1 MTRQKTATLLRETDT
16 GHDRDYVRIALDYAL
31 AAAADKQQVSHCKWV
46 RLAAQRHIDD
56 LKRAKQKDWPYEFS
70 PWHGNDV
77 CDFIEKLPHIEG
89 NWCKCPNADEGEHDE
104 RCGKIDL
111 EPAQIF
117 ILSTVFGWRVKATG
131 RRRFTW
137 VYEEVARKNAKS
149 TKTAGVSLYCLC
161 CENEAG
167 PQVLTAA
174 TTFDQ
179 AKKVFYPAKRM
190 VEKLPE
196 LQEAFGL
203 QPWAKSITCA
213 ESGGYMQPIHA
224 KSKTQ
229 DGHNPHLVTLDELHA
244 HSDRGLYDV
253 MRSAFGA
260 RKQPL
265 LWQIT
270 TAGSNVHGVCYEQ
283 RTMATKVLE
292 RSVTAEHIFAIIF
305 TLDGPKDFEPERKK
319 GDDPYEEKNWIKANP
334 LLGTAVQL
342 DELRQ
347 YAIEAKNSP
356 SAEGEFKTKRLN
368 LWIGASQAWLNMSQ
382 WLACSEPSLRLRDFK
397 GLDCYIG
404 ADLAD
409 KDDITAV
416 ALAALDNTGRLL
428 LKTWFFLPD
437 AALSREDPASK
448 QIVELYRQW
457 KDGRW
462 LWTTRG
468 DFVDHN
474 RVERLIRRLHSV
486 LNVKRVTF
494 DQFAAAQAMASR
506 LNDDLGDGDET
517 LAAILQKN
525 AANVTDPAKDLE
537 ARVKAGAH
545 QLVHDGNP
553 VMTWMA
559 GNAVVD
565 RRVNGSILPK
575 KETPMSLNKIDGIDA
590 AVNAM
595 APMQLPAT
603 EEEGGVDNFISAM
616 KARA

>member
-1 MTRQKTATLLRETDT
+1 MAARPATHSPATDT
-16 GHDRDYVRIALDYAL
+16 GHARDYAAVAL
-31 AAAADKQQVSHCKWV
+31 AYARCAAADKQQVSHCKWV
-46 RLAAQRHIDD
+46 RLAAQRHLDD
-56 LKRAKQKDWPYEFS
+56 LKRARSRDWGYRFDPFYA
-70 PWHGNDV
+70 NDV

-89 NWCKCPNADEGEHDE
+89 VWDTPT
-104 RCGKIDL
+104 IVL
-111 EPAQIF
+111 EPAQVF
-117 ILSTVFGWRVKATG
+117 VLAVVFGWRVKSTG
-131 RRRFTW
+131 LRRFTV

-149 TKTAGVSLYCLC
+149 TKTAGISLYCLA

-179 AKKVFYPAKRM
+179 AKKVFHPAKRM
-190 VEKLPE
+190 VEKMTA
-196 LQEAFGL
+196 LQDAFGIIA
-203 QPWAKSITCA
+203 WAKSITCA
-213 ESGGYMQPIHA
+213 ENGGYMQPIHA

-229 DGHNPHLVTLDELHA
+229 DGHNPHLVTMDELHA
-244 HSDRGLYDV
+244 HADRGLYDV

-283 RTMATKVLE
+283 RSMAAKVLE
-292 RSVTAEHIFAIIF
+292 RSVIAEHIFGIIF
-305 TLDGPKDFEPERKK
+305 TLDGGKDFTPERKV
-319 GDDPYEEKNWIKANP
+319 GDDPYDERNWIKANP

-342 DELRQ
+342 AELRQ

-368 LWIGASQAWLNMSQ
+368 LWIGAASAWLNVSQ
-382 WLACSEPSLRLRDFK
+382 WIACSDASLRLSDFR

-416 ALAALDNTGRLL
+416 VLAAIDADGRLL

-437 AALSREDPASK
+437 AVLARDDAASK

-457 KDGRW
+457 KAGRH

-474 RVERLIRRLHSV
+474 RVERLMRRLHAV
-486 LNVKRVTF
+486 LAVKRITF

-506 LNDDLGDGDET
+506 LNDDLGDGDDA
-517 LAAILQKN
+517 LAVILSKN

-537 ARVKAGAH
+537 ARVKAGPH
-545 QLVHDGNP
+545 LLRHDANP

-559 GNAVVD
+559 GNVVVD
-565 RRVNGSILPK
+565 RRVNGTILPK
-575 KETPMSLNKIDGIDA
+575 KEKPMSLNKIDGIDA
-590 AVNAM
+590 AINAM
-595 APMQLPAT
+595 APMQLPA
-603 EEEGGVDNFISAM
+603 EEGPDIDGFLANVVM
-616 KARA
+616 V

>member
-1 MTRQKTATLLRETDT
+1 M
-16 GHDRDYVRIALDYAL
+16 HLD
-31 AAAADKQQVSHCKWV
+31 
-46 RLAAQRHIDD
+46 
-56 LKRAKQKDWPYEFS
+56 
-70 PWHGNDV
+70 
-77 CDFIEKLPHIEG
+77 
-89 NWCKCPNADEGEHDE
+89 

-111 EPAQIF
+111 EPPQIF
-117 ILSTVFGWRVKATG
+117 ILTTVFGWRRKDNG
-131 RRRFTW
+131 LRRFTV

-161 CENEAG
+161 CENETG

-179 AKKVFYPAKRM
+179 AKKVFHPAKRM
-190 VEKLPE
+190 VEKTPE
-196 LQEAFGL
+196 LQEAFGVTA
-203 QPWAKSITCA
+203 WAKSITCGDN
-213 ESGGYMQPIHA
+213 GGYMQPLHA

-229 DGHNPHLVTLDELHA
+229 DGHNPHLVTMDELHA
-244 HSDRGLYDV
+244 HADRGLYDV

-292 RSVTAEHIFAIIF
+292 RSVIAEHIFGIIF
-305 TLDGPKDFEPERKK
+305 TLDGPKDFTPERKV
-319 GDDPYEEKNWIKANP
+319 GDDPYDERNWIKANP
-334 LLGTAVQL
+334 LLGSAVQL

-356 SAEGEFKTKRLN
+356 SAEGEFFTKRLN
-368 LWIGASQAWLNMSQ
+368 KWIGAASAWLNVSQ
-382 WLACSEPSLRLRDFK
+382 WIACSDPSLKLSDFR

-416 ALAALDNTGRLL
+416 ALAALHPDGRLL
-428 LKTWFFLPD
+428 LKTWFFLPE
-437 AALSREDPASK
+437 AALARDDPASK

-462 LWTTRG
+462 LWTTPG
-468 DFVDHN
+468 NFVDHN
-474 RVERLIRRLHSV
+474 RVERLIRRLQKV
-486 LNVKRVTF
+486 LSVKRITF

-506 LNDDLGDGDET
+506 LNEDLGDGDGE
-517 LAAILQKN
+517 LAAILSKN

-537 ARVKAGAH
+537 ARVKGGPH
-545 QLVHDGNP
+545 LLCHDGNP

-565 RRVNGSILPK
+565 RRVNNTILPK
-575 KETPMSLNKIDGIDA
+575 KETPMSQNKIDGIDA
-590 AVNAM
+590 AINAM
-595 APMQLPAT
+595 APMQLPPPAP
-603 EEEGGVDNFISAM
+603 VVSPWDDPDFSLVA
-616 KARA
+616 A

>member
-1 MTRQKTATLLRETDT
+1 MWGYRFD
-16 GHDRDYVRIALDYAL
+16 
-31 AAAADKQQVSHCKWV
+31 
-46 RLAAQRHIDD
+46 
-56 LKRAKQKDWPYEFS
+56 
-70 PWHGNDV
+70 PWHANDI
-77 CDFIEKLPHIEG
+77 CDFIENLPHIEG
-89 NWCKCPNADEGEHDE
+89 NWCKCPRADDGMHLD

-111 EPAQIF
+111 EPPQIF
-117 ILSTVFGWRVKATG
+117 ILTTVFGWRRKDNG
-131 RRRFTW
+131 LRRFTV

-161 CENEAG
+161 CENETG

-179 AKKVFYPAKRM
+179 AKKVFHPAKRM
-190 VEKLPE
+190 VEKTPE
-196 LQEAFGL
+196 LQEAFGVTA
-203 QPWAKSITCA
+203 WAKSITCGDN
-213 ESGGYMQPIHA
+213 GGYMQPLHA

-229 DGHNPHLVTLDELHA
+229 DGHNPHLVTMDELHA
-244 HSDRGLYDV
+244 HADRGLYDV

-292 RSVTAEHIFAIIF
+292 RSVIAEHIFGIIF
-305 TLDGPKDFEPERKK
+305 TLDGPKDFTPERKV
-319 GDDPYEEKNWIKANP
+319 GDDPYDERNWIKANP
-334 LLGTAVQL
+334 LLGSAVQL

-356 SAEGEFKTKRLN
+356 SAEGEFFTKRLN
-368 LWIGASQAWLNMSQ
+368 KWIGAASAWLNVSQ
-382 WLACSEPSLRLRDFK
+382 WIACSDPSLKLSDFR

-416 ALAALDNTGRLL
+416 ALAALHPDGRLL
-428 LKTWFFLPD
+428 LKTWFFLPE
-437 AALSREDPASK
+437 AALARDDPASK

-462 LWTTRG
+462 LWTTPG
-468 DFVDHN
+468 NFVDHN
-474 RVERLIRRLHSV
+474 RVERLIRRLQKV
-486 LNVKRVTF
+486 LSVKRITF

-506 LNDDLGDGDET
+506 LNEDLGDGDGE
-517 LAAILQKN
+517 LAAILSKN

-537 ARVKAGAH
+537 ARVKGGPH
-545 QLVHDGNP
+545 LLCHDGNP

-565 RRVNGSILPK
+565 RRVNNTILPK
-575 KETPMSLNKIDGIDA
+575 KETPMSQNKIDGIDA
-590 AVNAM
+590 AINAM
-595 APMQLPAT
+595 APMQLPPPAP
-603 EEEGGVDNFISAM
+603 VVSPWDDPDFSLVA
-616 KARA
+616 A

>member
-1 MTRQKTATLLRETDT
+1 MWGYRFD
-16 GHDRDYVRIALDYAL
+16 
-31 AAAADKQQVSHCKWV
+31 
-46 RLAAQRHIDD
+46 
-56 LKRAKQKDWPYEFS
+56 
-70 PWHGNDV
+70 PWHANDI
-77 CDFIEKLPHIEG
+77 CDFIENLPHIEG
-89 NWCKCPNADEGEHDE
+89 NWCKCPRGDDGMHLD

-111 EPAQIF
+111 EPPQIF
-117 ILSTVFGWRVKATG
+117 ILTTVFGWRRKDNG
-131 RRRFTW
+131 LRRFTV

-161 CENEAG
+161 CENETG

-179 AKKVFYPAKRM
+179 AKKVFHPAKRM
-190 VEKLPE
+190 VEKTPE
-196 LQEAFGL
+196 LQEAFGVTA
-203 QPWAKSITCA
+203 WAKSITCGDN
-213 ESGGYMQPIHA
+213 GGYMQPLHA

-229 DGHNPHLVTLDELHA
+229 DGHNPHLVTMDELHA
-244 HSDRGLYDV
+244 HADRGLYDV

-292 RSVTAEHIFAIIF
+292 RSVIAEHIFGIIF
-305 TLDGPKDFEPERKK
+305 TLDGPKDFTPERKV
-319 GDDPYEEKNWIKANP
+319 GDDPYDERNWIKANP
-334 LLGTAVQL
+334 LLGSAVQL

-356 SAEGEFKTKRLN
+356 SAEGEFFTKRLN
-368 LWIGASQAWLNMSQ
+368 KWIGAASAWLNVSQ
-382 WLACSEPSLRLRDFK
+382 WIACSDPSLKLSDFR

-416 ALAALDNTGRLL
+416 ALAALHPDGRLL
-428 LKTWFFLPD
+428 LKTWFFLPE
-437 AALSREDPASK
+437 AALARDDPASK

-462 LWTTRG
+462 LWTTPG
-468 DFVDHN
+468 NFVDHN
-474 RVERLIRRLHSV
+474 RVERLIRRLQKV
-486 LNVKRVTF
+486 LSVKRITF

-506 LNDDLGDGDET
+506 LNEDLGDGDGE
-517 LAAILQKN
+517 LAAILSKN

-537 ARVKAGAH
+537 ARVKGGPH
-545 QLVHDGNP
+545 LLRHDGNP

-565 RRVNGSILPK
+565 RRVNNTILPK
-575 KETPMSLNKIDGIDA
+575 KETPMSQNKIDGIDA
-590 AVNAM
+590 AINAM
-595 APMQLPAT
+595 APMQLPPPAP
-603 EEEGGVDNFISAM
+603 VVSPWDDPDFSLVA
-616 KARA
+616 A